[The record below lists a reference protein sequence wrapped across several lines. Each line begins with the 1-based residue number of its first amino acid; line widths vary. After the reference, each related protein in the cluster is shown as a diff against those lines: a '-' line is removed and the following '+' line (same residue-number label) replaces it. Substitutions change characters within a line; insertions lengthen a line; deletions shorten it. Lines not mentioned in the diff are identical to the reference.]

1 MALKGNK
8 VHMKN
13 QPLSHAEIDDLF
25 EANPMWDADEA
36 KRSATAH
43 FTFKNF
49 QIAFAVMTEIALL
62 AEKHDH
68 HPEWSNVYGRLSITM
83 TSHDIKGLSVKDA
96 NMIPLITATAER
108 HQK

>member
-8 VHMKN
+8 VPMKN

-36 KRSATAH
+36 KRCATAH
-43 FTFKNF
+43 FAFKNF

-62 AEKHDH
+62 AEKYDH
-68 HPEWSNVYGRLSITM
+68 HPEWSIVYGRLTITM
-83 TSHDIKGLSVKDA
+83 TSHDINGLSVKDA
-96 NMIPLITATAER
+96 SMIPLITAIAER

>member
-8 VHMKN
+8 VPMKN

-25 EANPMWDADEA
+25 EANPMWGADEA
-36 KRSATAH
+36 KRCATAH

-49 QIAFAVMTEIALL
+49 QIAFAVMTEIALF
-62 AEKHDH
+62 AEKYDH
-68 HPEWSNVYGRLSITM
+68 HPEWSNVYGRLTITM
-83 TSHDIKGLSVKDA
+83 TSHHINALSLNDA
-96 NMIPLITATAER
+96 GIIPLITAIAER